1 MLSFSAGSRFL
12 RSCQS
17 FGTAKVRLTLVPET
31 SWLSAGIGF
40 ADASA
45 WLDEVLL
52 AEALSSSLSSSLSLL
67 SASASSLRS
76 LVSLLSD
83 ADG

>member
-1 MLSFSAGSRFL
+1 MPIDWATFSFSAESRFL

-40 ADASA
+40 ADAS
-45 WLDEVLL
+45 D
-52 AEALSSSLSSSLSLL
+52 
-67 SASASSLRS
+67 
-76 LVSLLSD
+76 
-83 ADG
+83 